1 MGHRKV
7 MKDLNFIKIN
17 KDFNNKLTVF
27 TKTEKFRILDLIK
40 KDSLFL
46 RNHGLMDYS
55 MLLVVEYC
63 PKLKK

>member
-7 MKDLNFIKIN
+7 MKDLNFIKIS

-27 TKTEKFRILDLIK
+27 TKEEKFRILDLIE
-40 KDSLFL
+40 KDSVFL

-63 PKLKK
+63 PKLPK